1 MRKQVSKYKQFLN
14 SITIPKD
21 MTFEEPPNYDEF
33 HKVASA
39 NSINLDIS
47 CTTTKNPTQITPFY
61 NRKNTDLNYKTVYML
76 LIEDS
81 KTQKSISFV

>member
-1 MRKQVSKYKQFLN
+1 LNQEKIKKKPQRVSKYKEFTN

-21 MTFEEPPNYDEF
+21 MTVEEPPNYDEF

-47 CTTTKNPTQITPFY
+47 YTTTKKPTQITPFVTAKI
-61 NRKNTDLNYKTVYML
+61 R
-76 LIEDS
+76 I
-81 KTQKSISFV
+81 